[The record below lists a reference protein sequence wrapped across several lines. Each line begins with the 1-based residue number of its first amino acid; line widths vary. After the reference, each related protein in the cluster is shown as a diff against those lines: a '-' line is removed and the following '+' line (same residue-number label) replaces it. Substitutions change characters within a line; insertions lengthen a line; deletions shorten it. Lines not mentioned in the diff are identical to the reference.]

1 MAPRRLIIAMVLLLV
16 LSTALAVLVP
26 QPRPPEQTGTGDRP
40 GDGPQTGQVEPEP
53 EPKPR
58 EPNAAQPRKV
68 TPGLVEATVTTG
80 GPTRRIR
87 VEAGDRLILE
97 VRSRRAALVE
107 LGGTGLVDTVGP
119 YDPAIFD
126 VLARSRGERLLAREV
141 ETGRK
146 IALVVVR

>member
-1 MAPRRLIIAMVLLLV
+1 MVLLLV

-26 QPRPPEQTGTGDRP
+26 QPRPPEETGTGDRP
-40 GDGPQTGQVEPEP
+40 DGTPRTGQVEPKP

-58 EPNAAQPRKV
+58 EAEVDRTRKPTPRV
-68 TPGLVEATVTTG
+68 IEATVTTG
-80 GPTRRIR
+80 GPIRRIR
-87 VEAGDRLILE
+87 VRPGDRLILE
-97 VRSRRAALVE
+97 VRSRRTALVE

-126 VLARSRGERLLAREV
+126 VLAGPRGERLLAREL
-141 ETGRK
+141 ETGER